1 MLTIETSIESRKPQ
15 AEEITN
21 IFLQYKNLL
30 KKPDGKLRNFF
41 LFCPLAMAFSLV
53 VIAVLGVL
61 MATGHTKSQA
71 LDWVTI
77 FAMFFL
83 FFFSVLIFRSARK
96 FRDTLMEHK
105 GSVTIVFD
113 EEGIDYDDHN
123 GKKLKAGW
131 NTFLFLR
138 EFKECIAFLPK
149 ESTGNGIFL
158 ERNEFNKIVEYMD
171 EIGVD
176 VPVIRRE
183 D

>member
-1 MLTIETSIESRKPQ
+1 MLTIKTSLQTRKSQ

-21 IFLQYKNLL
+21 IFLQYRNLL
-30 KKPDGKLRNFF
+30 KKPECKLRNFF
-41 LFCPLAMAFSLV
+41 LFCPIAMVFSLV
-53 VIAVLGVL
+53 IIAVLGTL
-61 MATGHTKSQA
+61 MATGHTTNQA
-71 LDWVTI
+71 MDWVCL
-77 FAMFFL
+77 FAMLFL
-83 FFFSVLIFRSARK
+83 FFFSVLMFRTVRK
-96 FRDTLMEHK
+96 FRETLMKHN
-105 GSVTIVFD
+105 GTVTIVFD

-131 NTFLFLR
+131 NTMLFLR

-158 ERNEFNKIVEYMD
+158 ERSEFNKIVEYMD
-171 EIGVD
+171 AIGVD